1 MANFT
6 KLQISVI
13 IGLLLSDGTLVKRNP
28 GPKAGA
34 SFSLTQTS
42 DKSAKNVEA
51 HVELLNFVFELF
63 KEFCNYTEPKFG
75 YATSKKT
82 NKTSQYI
89 YFATA
94 IHPLFTELYNNWYIA
109 GKKTVPANIAFLL
122 DSVAL
127 AYWAM
132 GDGGKCGKGFHLNTV
147 AFSPS
152 CTKLLLDA
160 LKSNFDSLLVVV

>member
-1 MANFT
+1 MKYFY
-6 KLQISVI
+6 
-13 IGLLLSDGTLVKRNP
+13 
-28 GPKAGA
+28 
-34 SFSLTQTS
+34 
-42 DKSAKNVEA
+42 
-51 HVELLNFVFELF
+51 FELF

-132 GDGGKCGKGFHLNTV
+132 GDGGKCGNPEGAILI
-147 AFSPS
+147 
-152 CTKLLLDA
+152 LLL
-160 LKSNFDSLLVVV
+160 SLPLVLNYYLML

>member
-34 SFSLTQTS
+34 SFSLTHPFGA

-63 KEFCNYTEPKFG
+63 KAPSGCNYTEPKFG

-132 GDGGKCGKGFHLNTV
+132 GDGGKCGNPEGAILI
-147 AFSPS
+147 
-152 CTKLLLDA
+152 LLL
-160 LKSNFDSLLVVV
+160 SLPLVLNYYLML